1 MAHDAELNYTSKV
14 RDRGLYMHELGVDE
28 NLYPTKFLSEAL
40 HRYGPTQP
48 MDLSTTYHHTRR
60 AHPIGSTQSTP
71 CKHPCEYSEYHHS
84 RRAPATAVRRSALF
98 PAKVELVARST
109 WLDRAEWYDHHTA
122 IETVLEAE
130 RGFIDLKLAHS
141 VSSSPECRA

>member
-1 MAHDAELNYTSKV
+1 VAHDAELTYTSKV
-14 RDRGLYMHELGVDE
+14 RDRELYMHELGVDE

-48 MDLSTTYHHTRR
+48 MDLSTAYHHT
-60 AHPIGSTQSTP
+60 
-71 CKHPCEYSEYHHS
+71 

-109 WLDRAEWYDHHTA
+109 WLDRAEWHDHHTA

-141 VSSSPECRA
+141 VSSSPECRAGTLSRQSHAVWGCTL